1 MFRNSVRNPQASAVG
16 RFNGCPNPAC
26 EGGTESLRVKVDGRC
41 SGGYFGWV
49 RCTLCGVSGP
59 TMRSEQDAINIWNK
73 MTSGMTKNVTADLAT
88 TMRLLLD
95 DCGGDCTIWK
105 GEDDCKPDGPC
116 NRRKAITLLG
126 ECIDQMIPNIGMSE
140 AKKLDSEARARLSQ
154 DVKYDYKSI
163 EYVNGGTTK

>member
-1 MFRNSVRNPQASAVG
+1 MIKGA
-16 RFNGCPNPAC
+16 NGCPNPVC
-26 EGGTESLRVKVDGRC
+26 YGGAESLRVKVDGKC

-73 MTSGMTKNVTADLAT
+73 MTSGMTRAVTVDMAAAR
-88 TMRLLLD
+88 RLLVEDCKVDCPDGHEGDICKDHGPCLKKNAIDLLCRCIDRVIENDKFSTARRLD
-95 DCGGDCTIWK
+95 D
-105 GEDDCKPDGPC
+105 
-116 NRRKAITLLG
+116 
-126 ECIDQMIPNIGMSE
+126 E
-140 AKKLDSEARARLSQ
+140 AKVRLAK